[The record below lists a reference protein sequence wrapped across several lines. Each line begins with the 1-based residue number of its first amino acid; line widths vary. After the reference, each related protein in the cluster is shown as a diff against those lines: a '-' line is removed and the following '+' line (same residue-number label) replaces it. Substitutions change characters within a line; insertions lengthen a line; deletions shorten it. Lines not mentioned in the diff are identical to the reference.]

1 MTDEARSDGT
11 RADGGVLGA
20 LRFTWRIYER
30 FEGHDGSAMAGYV
43 AFSAFLSL
51 FPFMIFFFT
60 LAGILLGPEDSR
72 AALDALFDL
81 APEHI
86 ARTLVPV
93 MDEVLGQRR
102 GGLLT
107 ISALG
112 GVWVASN
119 AVEAIRVA
127 FDRAYES
134 PNPRGFFRRRLIA
147 LAFVLLAAL
156 TFTVLGVLIILAP
169 LGFRLA
175 REYLGFEVPIGVA
188 YLRYAFGL
196 VTFAGFLYAL
206 NRVLPSRS
214 PKSRNVWPGIVVTT
228 ALWVAGASGFSIYL
242 AYAPSYT
249 MTYGAFAGVIVTL
262 LFFYLTSAMLIFG
275 AEVNAAL
282 MARRGDVGSQTEE
295 VV

>member
-1 MTDEARSDGT
+1 MTDEARPDKSES
-11 RADGGVLGA
+11 GGVLGA
-20 LRFTWRIYER
+20 LRFSWRIYER
-30 FEGHDGSAMAGYV
+30 FEGHDGLVMAGYIAYSV
-43 AFSAFLSL
+43 FLSL
-51 FPFMIFFFT
+51 FPFLIFFFS

-72 AALDALFDL
+72 SAFDALFAL

-86 ARTLVPV
+86 ARTVLPV

-107 ISALG
+107 VSALG

-119 AVEAIRVA
+119 AVEAVRVA
-127 FDRAYES
+127 LDRAYES
-134 PNPRGFFRRRLIA
+134 AHPRGFFRRRFISLC
-147 LAFVLLAAL
+147 FVLLAAL
-156 TFTVLGVLIILAP
+156 TFTVLGVLIIFAP

-175 REYLGFEVPIGVA
+175 KEHLGFEVPIAVV
-188 YLRYAFGL
+188 YLRYALGL
-196 VTFAGFLYAL
+196 ATFAGFLYLL

-214 PKSRNVWPGIVVTT
+214 PKSRHVWPGIIVTT
-228 ALWVAGASGFSIYL
+228 VLWVAGASLFSVYL
-242 AYAPSYT
+242 AFAPSYS

-262 LFFYLTSAMLIFG
+262 LFFYLTGAMLIFG

-282 MARRGDVGSQTEE
+282 MARRGDVASQTEE